1 MLDDTEQRRDL
12 ILQAEQAIRA
22 LAGEL
27 ARTATLAQEAEAARA
42 ALQGATDEFRH
53 VRAQVEDVIAENRTV
68 REDLLTVA
76 GQAQEVVAQAEQ
88 ALSDA
93 STRLVDASEHLLRA
107 SREARDATVRV
118 SAQLRRL
125 QLMVA
130 LNLVLALALL
140 AAVLIALR

>member
-1 MLDDTEQRRDL
+1 MLDETEQRRDL

-27 ARTATLAQEAEAARA
+27 ARTTTLAQETEAVRA
-42 ALQGATDEFRH
+42 ALQGATDEFRQ
-53 VRAQVEDVIAENRTV
+53 VRAQVEDVIAENRAV

-76 GQAQEVVAQAEQ
+76 RQAQELVAQAEH

-93 STRLVDASEHLLRA
+93 STRLVEASEHLLRA
-107 SREARDATVRV
+107 SREARDTTVRV
-118 SAQLRRL
+118 SAQLRLL

-130 LNLVLALALL
+130 VNLVLALGLL
-140 AAVLIALR
+140 AAVLIVLR